1 MQIAL
6 DAFRGWTSLSCLSL
20 SPICSLG
27 GQGRTQLGSVS
38 RVGVRF
44 TVKIRM
50 EVQGW
55 DEVWGGSG
63 LGLKLGVQV
72 KGQGLGM
79 KSRTESKF

>member
-1 MQIAL
+1 M
-6 DAFRGWTSLSCLSL
+6 
-20 SPICSLG
+20 
-27 GQGRTQLGSVS
+27 S

-44 TVKIRM
+44 KVKIRM

-55 DEVWGGSG
+55 NEVLGGSG